1 MMYLIQCQDHPTR
14 LHQQVLK
21 YGMERTSVAEL
32 TKKPHRYQ
40 NFRNEL
46 SQVGVCSVQWNECL
60 ASMLSILLLCTTQ
73 IGARN
78 RSPFEFHFS
87 QAVWC
92 LVHEDDPV
100 PLRGPAEDDRTT
112 PADQA
117 LFSAS
122 SAHLVSRV
130 SRLGGAIPTAP
141 RVEAT
146 QPKVG
151 QVRMPPPDLDGGHQ
165 DHFDPAYPLQ
175 EKSYKLV
182 VQLSPVD
189 RVTLG
194 RMEMANINPFLE
206 IVCRYLTL

>member
-1 MMYLIQCQDHPTR
+1 
-14 LHQQVLK
+14 
-21 YGMERTSVAEL
+21 MERTSVAEL

-46 SQVGVCSVQWNECL
+46 SQVGVCTVQWNECL
-60 ASMLSILLLCTTQ
+60 AWMFRILLLCMKQ
-73 IGARN
+73 ICARN
-78 RSPFEFHFS
+78 RSLFKFHS
-87 QAVWC
+87 LQAVWR

-100 PLRGPAEDDRTT
+100 PLRGPSAEDDRTT
-112 PADQA
+112 PSDQA

-122 SAHLVSRV
+122 SAHLVSRL
-130 SRLGGAIPTAP
+130 SRLGGVIPTAP

-146 QPKVG
+146 QPKVEQG
-151 QVRMPPPDLDGGHQ
+151 ADATIRNWMVGHQ
-165 DHFDPAYPLQ
+165 DHFVPVYPLQ

-206 IVCRYLTL
+206 IVCRYSTL

>member
-1 MMYLIQCQDHPTR
+1 MTEICAQ
-14 LHQQVLK
+14 
-21 YGMERTSVAEL
+21 
-32 TKKPHRYQ
+32 
-40 NFRNEL
+40 
-46 SQVGVCSVQWNECL
+46 
-60 ASMLSILLLCTTQ
+60 
-73 IGARN
+73 N
-78 RSPFEFHFS
+78 RSPFKTHLF

-100 PLRGPAEDDRTT
+100 PLRGPSAEDDRTT

>member
-1 MMYLIQCQDHPTR
+1 
-14 LHQQVLK
+14 
-21 YGMERTSVAEL
+21 MERTSVAEL

-46 SQVGVCSVQWNECL
+46 SQVGVCTVQWNECL
-60 ASMLSILLLCTTQ
+60 AWMFRILLLCMKQ
-73 IGARN
+73 ICARN
-78 RSPFEFHFS
+78 RSLFKFHS
-87 QAVWC
+87 LQAVWR

-100 PLRGPAEDDRTT
+100 PLRGPSAEDDRTT
-112 PADQA
+112 PSDQA

-122 SAHLVSRV
+122 SAHLVSRL
-130 SRLGGAIPTAP
+130 SRLGGVIPTAP

-146 QPKVG
+146 QPKVE
-151 QVRMPPPDLDGGHQ
+151 QVRMPPSELDGGHQ
-165 DHFDPAYPLQ
+165 DYFVPMYALQ

-194 RMEMANINPFLE
+194 RMEIANINPFLE